1 MNKYI
6 TILILILA
14 SNLYGANLTETN
26 NVTFKGVVT
35 FSNTVN
41 GVITSNQ
48 TEYLGAPVVISNNV
62 NNITNLTVTSA
73 WSLTN
78 TYFYTILNTCQVTW
92 AISGFPST
100 RQAELMI
107 SMHCKSNVNNHVL
120 PTNALRLNNGTFT
133 ATAPSIRSNAVM
145 IFIHSPQ
152 QYWYMCATNNALIGT
167 P

>member
-6 TILILILA
+6 ITLILVIA

-48 TEYLGAPVVISNNV
+48 TEYLGAPLVISNDV
-62 NNITNLTVTSA
+62 NNVTNLTVTSA

-92 AISGFPST
+92 AISGWPLT

-107 SMHCKSNVNNHVL
+107 SMHCNSNANHVL
-120 PTNALRLNNGTFT
+120 PTGALRLQNGTFV
-133 ATAPSIRSNAVM
+133 ATAPSIRTNAVM
-145 IFIHSPQ
+145 IFVHSPQ
-152 QYWYMCATNNALIGT
+152 QYWYMCATNDAVIGT